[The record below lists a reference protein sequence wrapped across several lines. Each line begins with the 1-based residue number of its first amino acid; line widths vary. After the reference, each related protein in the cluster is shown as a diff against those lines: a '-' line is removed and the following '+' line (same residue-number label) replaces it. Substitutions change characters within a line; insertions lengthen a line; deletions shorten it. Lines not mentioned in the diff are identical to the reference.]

1 MKHWPATLFAPVA
14 IGPSHTARSGVVTVL
29 RSLLFSTVVLSVSS
43 LTVSAGDWTQWRGN
57 DRNGVAAD
65 SPALLTALPDEGL
78 KPVWVSEQIGSGS
91 NNGGWG
97 SPVVADFPGDET
109 AAKRVYLFTH
119 KRIKIRDVPKKQFPW
134 LPPDRRVGMTDA
146 EYQDYERKRRDEDE
160 AIAKSYVFR
169 ETIYCLNA
177 ADGSTLWK
185 NENDSFYT
193 RFPQSGS
200 PTVSNGRLYI
210 LGAGGHVRSIDA
222 ITGKDIWNKRLP
234 LEFRDEFWQ
243 SSFLI
248 ADDLA
253 IFLAGKLYAVS
264 TNDGSIVWEG
274 DSKTTRGTHTSPV
287 LWQHDGHAFV
297 VVNVNGNQTACF
309 EAKTGRE
316 LWRVDSEAGLSTPV
330 VAGDLLI
337 TYGNSRKKGVRCF
350 HMSTSEAAHRWTYNG
365 CQDKGSSPVVVNG
378 HVFVQGEKR
387 IACVNVE
394 TGDEAWRTTVD
405 LGRPQYTS
413 LVAAD
418 NKVFYA
424 LEGVLAFAATPDDFT
439 PVINAKVD
447 ADGLIAS
454 EAALR
459 KLHGIDELEKQDQA
473 KAEKLYQSKIGRQGP
488 VECATPALADGRIY
502 LRMKNSIACYDLTAA
517 Q

>member
-1 MKHWPATLFAPVA
+1 MSRPVLVASLALFIASQSA
-14 IGPSHTARSGVVTVL
+14 
-29 RSLLFSTVVLSVSS
+29 F
-43 LTVSAGDWTQWRGN
+43 AGDWTQWRGN

-65 SPALLTALPDEGL
+65 SPELLSSLPAGGL
-78 KPVWVSEQIGSGS
+78 KPVWVSEEIGSGK
-91 NNGGWG
+91 NGGGWG
-97 SPVVADFPGDET
+97 SPVVVDFPADQV
-109 AAKRVYLFTH
+109 AAQRVYLFTH
-119 KRIKIRDVPKKQFPW
+119 KRIQIRDVPKKQFPW
-134 LPPDRRVGMTDA
+134 LPPEKRVGMTDA
-146 EYQDYERKRRDEDE
+146 EYAEYERNRRDEDE

-169 ETIYCLNA
+169 ETIYCLNG

-185 NENDSFYT
+185 NENDSLYT

-200 PTVSNGRLYI
+200 PTVSDGRLYI
-210 LGAGGHVRSIDA
+210 LGAGGHVRSINA
-222 ITGKDIWNKRLP
+222 LTGDDIWKQRLP
-234 LEFRDEFWQ
+234 VEFRDEFWQ

-248 ADDLA
+248 VDDLA
-253 IFLAGKLYAVS
+253 IFLAGRLYAVS
-264 TNDGSIVWEG
+264 TKDGSIIWEG
-274 DSKTTRGTHTSPV
+274 DASKSRGTHTSPV
-287 LWQHDGHAFV
+287 LWQKDGHDFV
-297 VVNVNGNQTACF
+297 VVNVNGNETACF

-316 LWRVDSEAGLSTPV
+316 IWRVDSEAGLATPV

-350 HMSTSEAAHRWTYNG
+350 RMTLTEATHLWTYNG

-387 IACVNVE
+387 IACVNLE

-424 LEGVLAFAATPDDFT
+424 LEGVLGFAAIPDDFT
-439 PVINAKVD
+439 PVINAKID
-447 ADGLIAS
+447 ADGLLAS

-459 KLHGIDELEKQDQA
+459 TLHGIDALEKQDQGA
-473 KAEKLYQSKIGRQGP
+473 AEKLYQSKIGRQGP
-488 VECATPALADGRIY
+488 VECATPALANGRLY
-502 LRMKNSIACYDLTAA
+502 LRTKNAIACYDLRK
-517 Q
+517 

>member
-1 MKHWPATLFAPVA
+1 MSRA
-14 IGPSHTARSGVVTVL
+14 
-29 RSLLFSTVVLSVSS
+29 LLSIIALLAVSQSVF
-43 LTVSAGDWTQWRGN
+43 AGDWTQWRGN

-65 SPALLTALPDEGL
+65 SPQLLSALPADGL
-78 KPVWVSEQIGSGS
+78 KPVWVSEEIGSGS
-91 NNGGWG
+91 RNGGWG
-97 SPVVADFPGDET
+97 SPVVVNFPGDKV
-109 AAKRVYLFTH
+109 APQRVYLFTH
-119 KRIKIRDVPKKQFPW
+119 KRIKIRDVPKKKFPW
-134 LPPDRRVGMTDA
+134 LPPEKRVGMTDEEYA
-146 EYQDYERKRRDEDE
+146 EYERNRRDEDE
-160 AIAKSYVFR
+160 AIAKAYVFR

-177 ADGSTLWK
+177 ADGKTLWK
-185 NENDSFYT
+185 NEDDSFYT

-200 PTVSNGRLYI
+200 PTVKDGRLYI

-222 ITGKDIWNKRLP
+222 LTGNDIWKQRLP
-234 LEFRDEFWQ
+234 VEFRDEFWQ

-248 ADDLA
+248 VDDLA

-264 TNDGSIVWEG
+264 TKDGSIAWEG
-274 DSKTTRGTHTSPV
+274 DSNASRGTHTSPV
-287 LWQHDGHAFV
+287 LWQHEGHDFV

-316 LWRVDSEAGLSTPV
+316 TWRVDSQAGLSTPV

-350 HMSTSEAAHRWTYNG
+350 RMSPSAATHLWTYNG

-387 IACVNVE
+387 IACVDVE

-418 NKVFYA
+418 SKVFYA
-424 LEGVLAFAATPDDFT
+424 LEGVLGFAATPDDFT
-439 PVINAKVD
+439 PVINAKID
-447 ADGLIAS
+447 SDGLMAS

-459 KLHGIDELEKQDQA
+459 KLHGIDALEKQDQG

-488 VECATPALADGRIY
+488 VECATPALADGRMY
-502 LRMKNSIACYDLTAA
+502 LRMKNSIACYDLTANG